1 MQESAVSDAPSKA
14 SGLLSSFVRNIGV
27 NVMGTQSLA
36 LEDIQSALEQ
46 LKKKLMERNVA
57 EEIAAKY
64 VPCKAACSVKLM
76 PLLPLFGTAVLSDFC
91 SQPPSICMHRSQLT
105 SRKLDTCFSMYML
118 T

>member
-1 MQESAVSDAPSKA
+1 MPVMSTPMAESMQESAAANTPSKA

-57 EEIAAKY
+57 EEIAAKS
-64 VPCKAACSVKLM
+64 VPLGRLHA
-76 PLLPLFGTAVLSDFC
+76 
-91 SQPPSICMHRSQLT
+91 
-105 SRKLDTCFSMYML
+105 
-118 T
+118 